1 VSEEK
6 VYRWDSREA
15 KTMESGGPET
25 GQELEGVP
33 SHEEISRHPMDE
45 LLRTERLPHI
55 WCPGCGLGTALSCFT
70 SALMRSGFDLDKV
83 SVVSGIGCTGR
94 VAGYLRLDGF
104 HTTHGR
110 ALPFATGLKLAN
122 DGLKVVVFS
131 GDGDLIA
138 IGGNHFIHAAR
149 RNMDITVICAN
160 NFIYGMTGGQVGPT
174 TPTGASAST
183 SPWGNLEHP
192 FNVPN
197 LAAAAGATYIARW
210 TTLHARRLEKSIHRA
225 LLKPGF
231 TVVEVISPCPTAFG
245 RANRAAYGRDM
256 MAFYHENAVIRHGA
270 HPEDVGIDLGG
281 EIICGEFVNIER
293 PTFQDRLHALHREK
307 AHTEYKPWAELGL
320 EERID
325 RDRAIGYATPL
336 ELAPAKAG
344 DETDPETPGAGLPV
358 QVRLGGFGGQ
368 GIILSGKILGRAQAI
383 YEERQVSLTRSYG
396 PEARGGACSS
406 ALVISDRPILY
417 PHVTEPGLMVMM
429 SQAAYAKYHDGLAP
443 DGLLLVD
450 ADLVDL
456 DPDADQDVIPVP
468 ATHVA
473 TEELGLRIVANI
485 VMLGA
490 FTALT
495 DLVSKEAMRR
505 AVLDSVPEGTE
516 ELNERAFDRGYEV
529 GTELRDA

>member
-1 VSEEK
+1 
-6 VYRWDSREA
+6 
-15 KTMESGGPET
+15 
-25 GQELEGVP
+25 
-33 SHEEISRHPMDE
+33 MDE

-70 SALMRSGFDLDKV
+70 SALMRSGLDLDKV
-83 SVVSGIGCTGR
+83 AIVSGIGCTGR

-122 DGLKVVVFS
+122 DGLKVIVFS

-149 RNMDITVICAN
+149 RNMDVTVVCVN

-210 TTLHARRLEKSIHRA
+210 TALHARRLEESIHRA

-245 RANRAAYGRDM
+245 RANREAYGRDM
-256 MAFYHENAVIRHGA
+256 MKFYHENAVIRHGA
-270 HPEDVGIDLGG
+270 HPEEVGVELGG
-281 EIICGEFVNIER
+281 EIVCGEFIDIER
-293 PTFQDRLHALHREK
+293 PTFQDRLRVLHREK
-307 AHTEYKPWAELGL
+307 ALAEYRPWASLDVEG
-320 EERID
+320 RIAPEK
-325 RDRAIGYATPL
+325 AIRYRTPL
-336 ELAPAKAG
+336 DLGAAG
-344 DETDPETPGAGLPV
+344 RGVTSDTEEPI

-368 GIILSGKILGRAQAI
+368 GIILSGKIMGRAQAI

-406 ALVISDRPILY
+406 ALVISDGPILY
-417 PHVTEPGLMVMM
+417 PHVTRANLMVMM
-429 SQAAYAKYHDGLAP
+429 SQAAYTKYHEALAD

-456 DPDADQDVIPVP
+456 DPDADQNVISVP
-468 ATHVA
+468 ATHIA
-473 TEELGLRIVANI
+473 TDELGLRIVANI

-490 FTALT
+490 TAALT
-495 DLVSKEAMRR
+495 DLASRDAMRR

-516 ELNERAFDRGYEV
+516 DLNERAFERGYEV
-529 GTELRDA
+529 GIELRGEGA

>member
-1 VSEEK
+1 VIEK
-6 VYRWDSREA
+6 IYREA
-15 KTMESGGPET
+15 KVME
-25 GQELEGVP
+25 EGVDLP
-33 SHEEISRHPMDE
+33 ASELDGVPTVAEISDHPMDE

-55 WCPGCGLGTALSCFT
+55 WCPGCGLGTSLSCFA
-70 SALMRSGFDLDKV
+70 SALIRSELDLDQV
-83 SVVSGIGCTGR
+83 SIVSGIGCTGR

-122 DGLKVVVFS
+122 DSLKVVVFS

-149 RNMDITVICAN
+149 RNMDITVICVN

-192 FNVPN
+192 FNVPY
-197 LAAAAGATYIARW
+197 LAAAAGATYVARW
-210 TTLHARRLEKSIHRA
+210 TALHARRLEKSIHRA

-245 RANRAAYGRDM
+245 RANREAYGRDM
-256 MAFYHENAVIRHGA
+256 MEFYHENAVIRHGA
-270 HPEDVGIDLGG
+270 HPEDVNIDLGG
-281 EIICGEFVNIER
+281 QIICGEFVDIER
-293 PTFQDRLHALHREK
+293 PTFQDRLRALHREK
-307 AHTEYKPWAELGL
+307 AHAEYKPWAELDL
-320 EERID
+320 ED
-325 RDRAIGYATPL
+325 RLDPDRAIKYKTPL
-336 ELAPAKAG
+336 DVG
-344 DETDPETPGAGLPV
+344 PV
-358 QVRLGGFGGQ
+358 QVREDEGHKLPLEVRLGGFGGQ
-368 GIILSGKILGRAQAI
+368 GIILSGKIMGRAQAI

-406 ALVISDRPILY
+406 ALIISDAPILY
-417 PHVTEPGLMVMM
+417 PHVTNPDLMVTM
-429 SQAAYAKYHDGLAP
+429 SQAAYTKYHGQLAE

-456 DPDADQDVIPVP
+456 DPDADQDVVRVP
-468 ATHVA
+468 ATHIA
-473 TEELGLRIVANI
+473 AEDLGLRIVANI

-490 FTALT
+490 VTAVT
-495 DLVSKEAMRR
+495 DVTSREAMRR

-516 ELNERAFDRGYEV
+516 DLNEEAFDRGYKV
-529 GTELRDA
+529 GQELRKERNQE